1 MAILSKIRSKT
12 VVLIVIIALALFAFV
27 LADVIRQGGFTSNKS
42 QSVIGVVGDQKV
54 KRKSFARQVEN
65 VAQGSR
71 GRTSTIDAVNRVWD
85 SRVNNMILEQQFD
98 ELGLEVSTDL
108 ILEKMKP
115 QLSRN
120 PQFTDSEGNFSRA
133 RVREYVANVR
143 NNDANAF
150 EQWQDFE
157 KNIEVQTIRDTYF
170 NLIKAGV
177 GVTNLEAQQIYEQD
191 NSQYTFEF
199 VRIPFNKA
207 EKVEITKSDI
217 KSYIKK
223 HKEKY
228 EQEAKRSIQYVFYE
242 EKPSKKDFA
251 EAKEEMVNLI
261 NGSDENPESFK
272 NSDDMK
278 SFLSTYS
285 DKPFEDKF
293 QFKYQLNDS
302 LSDQISSM
310 KVDDILGPYKKGDS
324 WVAKRLVDTKQV
336 ADSVELKHILVTFKE
351 AGVDRNV
358 QRTKDEAE
366 QLADSLMTVINQ
378 DSDKFGELAKEYSSD
393 GQSKN
398 NDGKLGW
405 IAYGRFFEEL
415 NNFAFD
421 NEVGFKGSLESEY
434 GYHIVEVLDKKEPKK
449 AMKVATLTR
458 EVSPSEETVNNIYK
472 EASKFELAT
481 KERAFDDVADEKT
494 KEIKQAKELKE
505 LDEGVAGLGNQR
517 AIVRW
522 AFEEKTKIQD
532 IKRFDID
539 NGYVITQ
546 LTGKQK
552 KGLKAVEDVADEVT
566 PILEKKQQAEAI
578 IKQITDVSDL
588 QSVGD
593 QFGVAKQRASLV
605 ELKNPVVPGGGKEPK
620 IVGLASG
627 MEKDQISQPVE
638 GNNGVYVI
646 KLVDKKEAAEL
657 ASYFGP
663 ARTMTQERTKNL
675 SNPNSSPVIEAIKS
689 SMEIEDYRTRFY

>member
-42 QSVIGVVGDQKV
+42 QNVIGVVGDKEV

-71 GRTSTIDAVNRVWD
+71 GQTSTIDAVNRVWD
-85 SRVNNMILEQQFD
+85 NRISNMILEQQFD
-98 ELGLEVSTDL
+98 EIGLEVSTDL

-120 PQFTDSEGNFSRA
+120 PQFTDSNGNFSRA
-133 RVREYVANVR
+133 KVREYVASVR
-143 NNDANAF
+143 NNDSQAF

-157 KNIEVQTIRDTYF
+157 KNIEVQAIRDTYF
-170 NLIKAGV
+170 NLIKAGL
-177 GVTNLEAQQIYEQD
+177 GVTDLEAQKIYDQD
-191 NSQYTFEF
+191 NSQYTFDF
-199 VRIPFNKA
+199 VRVPFNKA
-207 EKVEITKSDI
+207 EKVEVTKSDI
-217 KSYIKK
+217 KSYIKE

-228 EQEAKRSIQYVFYE
+228 EQEAKRSIRYVFYE
-242 EKPSKKDFA
+242 EKPSEKDLA
-251 EAKEEMVNLI
+251 EAKEQMMDLI
-261 NGSDENPESFK
+261 NGTDENPESFK
-272 NSDDMK
+272 STDDMK

-285 DKPFEDKF
+285 DQPFNDQFKFED
-293 QFKYQLNDS
+293 QLNDS
-302 LSDQISSM
+302 LSDQIASM
-310 KVDDILGPYKKGDS
+310 EKNDILGPYKKGDS
-324 WVAKRLVDTKQV
+324 WVAKKLVETKQV
-336 ADSVELKHILVTFKE
+336 ADSAEVKHILLTFKE

-358 QRTKDEAE
+358 QRNKDEAK
-366 QLADSLMTVINQ
+366 QLADSLMSII
-378 DSDKFGELAKEYSSD
+378 DKDADKFGELAQEFSSD
-393 GQSKN
+393 RQSKN
-398 NDGKLGW
+398 KGGKLGM
-405 IAYGRFFEEL
+405 IAYGRFFKEL
-415 NNFAFD
+415 NNFIFD
-421 NEVGFKGSLESEY
+421 NKPGFKGSLESQY
-434 GYHIVEVLDKKEPKK
+434 GYHIIEILDKKEPKK

-458 EVSPSEETVNNIYK
+458 EVSPSEETINNIFK

-481 KERAFDDVADEKT
+481 KEKSFEDVADEKT
-494 KEIKQAKELKE
+494 KDIKKAKELKE
-505 LDEGVAGLGNQR
+505 LDEGVAGIGDQR
-517 AIVRW
+517 DIVKW
-522 AFEEKTKIQD
+522 AFEENRKLQD

-539 NGYVITQ
+539 NGYVIAQ
-546 LTGKQK
+546 LSSKQE
-552 KGLKAVEDVADEVT
+552 KGLKPVEEVADEVT
-566 PILEKKQQAEAI
+566 PILEKKQQADAI
-578 IKQITDVSDL
+578 KKKITDVTDL
-588 QSVGD
+588 QSVGN
-593 QFGVAKQRASLV
+593 QFGVTKQRASLV

-627 MEKDQISQPVE
+627 MEKGKISQPVT

-675 SNPNSSPVIEAIKS
+675 SNPNSSPVIEALRS